1 MYYRVEGSS
10 RPEGSVEIFRPFGA
24 PVLLEKVDYALRPWI
39 NLNDRPLVF
48 DYSDRTTKELY
59 SEKRN
64 GILLFVADS
73 PQGQAL
79 LTAFKEAAVE
89 WKLVQKKKLIFA

>member
-1 MYYRVEGSS
+1 MYYRVEGTSK
-10 RPEGSVEIFRPFGA
+10 PQGSVEIFRPFGA
-24 PVLLEKVDYALRPWI
+24 PVLLEKVDYSLRPWI

-48 DYSDRTTKELY
+48 DYDDRTTKELY

-73 PQGQAL
+73 QQGQNL
-79 LTAFKEAAVE
+79 LTAFKEAAV
-89 WKLVQKKKLIFA
+89 